1 MALGEVW
8 DLFTGDVRSGL
19 AGLVGGMTKAA
30 ARAAQEEAE
39 AFLADTRQNLER
51 WADMVLAGTLT
62 RDEFDFLV
70 RGQMG
75 LWQMR
80 LLVQKEKVKSRVA
93 AFRNDLASLLVRAAL
108 RAILPI

>member
-19 AGLVGGMTKAA
+19 TDIVGGMTKSAAKA
-30 ARAAQEEAE
+30 AREEAE
-39 AFLADTRQNLER
+39 AFLAETRQSLER

-75 LWQMR
+75 LWEMR
-80 LLVQKEKVKSRVA
+80 VLVQKEKVKSRVA
-93 AFRNDLASLLVRAAL
+93 TFRNDLASLLIRAAL
-108 RAILPI
+108 KAVLPF

>member
-1 MALGEVW
+1 MALGDVW

-19 AGLVGGMTKAA
+19 ADLVGGMTRSA
-30 ARAAQEEAE
+30 ARAAREEAE
-39 AFLADTRQNLER
+39 AFLAETRENLER

-75 LWQMR
+75 LWEMR
-80 LLVQKEKVKSRVA
+80 VLVRKEKVKSRVA
-93 AFRNDLASLLVRAAL
+93 AFRNDLAGLLVRAAL
-108 RAILPI
+108 RAVLPF